1 MWIIL
6 AFVSATLLGLYDTSK
21 KYSLKGNDV
30 IPVLFLNTLFCSLIF
45 IPLIL
50 LSQYTNLL
58 EGSVLQVGVG
68 GWEMHKWII
77 LKSVIVL
84 LSWVFGYF
92 AIAHLP
98 LTIVG
103 PINATRPVMTLVG
116 AMVVF
121 GERLNVWQ
129 WIGVI
134 FAIISLFLLARSGK
148 KEGIDFKHNKW
159 ILFLLLAAL
168 MGTCSGL
175 LDKYLMASPESGGV
189 GMDRMMAQSWYN
201 IYQCLMMAIVLLIYL
216 YKRKGRT
223 DTQVKF
229 SWKWSILLIS
239 IFLSMADFA
248 YFYALSLPGAM
259 ISIVSMVRRGSVI
272 VSFLCGALLFR
283 EKNLKAKAL
292 DLCLVILGM
301 IFLWNGSY

>member
-6 AFVSATLLGLYDTSK
+6 AFISATLLGLYDTSK

-58 EGSVLQVGVG
+58 EGSVLQVGAG

-134 FAIISLFLLARSGK
+134 FAIISLFLLA
-148 KEGIDFKHNKW
+148 
-159 ILFLLLAAL
+159 
-168 MGTCSGL
+168 
-175 LDKYLMASPESGGV
+175 
-189 GMDRMMAQSWYN
+189 
-201 IYQCLMMAIVLLIYL
+201 
-216 YKRKGRT
+216 
-223 DTQVKF
+223 
-229 SWKWSILLIS
+229 
-239 IFLSMADFA
+239 
-248 YFYALSLPGAM
+248 
-259 ISIVSMVRRGSVI
+259 
-272 VSFLCGALLFR
+272 
-283 EKNLKAKAL
+283 
-292 DLCLVILGM
+292 
-301 IFLWNGSY
+301 